1 MGKTVE
7 NPKKFIISC
16 RVDDQE
22 MQALQELAK
31 EANTSISNL
40 LRQSINML
48 ENGTSGSQA
57 LNA

>member
-16 RVDDQE
+16 RIDDQE
-22 MQALQELAK
+22 MQLLQELAK

-40 LRQSINML
+40 LRQSLTML
-48 ENGTSGSQA
+48 DSGTVSSQA
-57 LNA
+57 VNA